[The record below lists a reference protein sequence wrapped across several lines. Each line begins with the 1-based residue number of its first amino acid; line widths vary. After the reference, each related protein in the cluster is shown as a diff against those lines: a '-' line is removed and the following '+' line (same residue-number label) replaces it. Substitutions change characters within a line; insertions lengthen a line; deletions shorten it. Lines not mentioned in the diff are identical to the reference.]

1 MPDIPNWKGL
11 PNAGLDAGISLGG
24 AALINSLFGNY
35 WGIFNEYGVPL
46 LLADNVISLQYENK
60 SRVVNAPI
68 ERGTFA
74 SYNKISDPWKATVQ
88 MSKGSGGALERG
100 AFLAQLEILSKSTL
114 RFIVI
119 TPEFV
124 YKFAN
129 IVGYDLA
136 REAKDGATLIKVNVH
151 LEEIREV
158 TVSYAE
164 EEVTKPDDSKVKDT
178 GDQTNSIQNQT
189 ESNVDRSILKSA
201 VNGSEKFI
209 ESINKTLNIEDPFSY
224 LRSQVLGG

>member
-1 MPDIPNWKGL
+1 MFGMPDIPNWKGL

-114 RFIVI
+114 RFIII

-178 GDQTNSIQNQT
+178 GDQTQKVESQGIFDWDDEINEIQNI
-189 ESNVDRSILKSA
+189 SNIVQKSI
-201 VNGSEKFI
+201 GSLEKFLKFAQGQI
-209 ESINKTLNIEDPFSY
+209 S
-224 LRSQVLGG
+224 GG

>member
-1 MPDIPNWKGL
+1 MFGMPDIPNWKGL

-178 GDQTNSIQNQT
+178 GDQTQKVESQGIFTWDDDINEIQN
-189 ESNVDRSILKSA
+189 L
-201 VNGSEKFI
+201 
-209 ESINKTLNIEDPFSY
+209 LNIGQKSIDS
-224 LRSQVLGG
+224 LGKFLKFAQGQISGG

>member
-1 MPDIPNWKGL
+1 MLGMPDIPNWKGL

-35 WGIFNEYGVPL
+35 WGVFNEYGVPL

-178 GDQTNSIQNQT
+178 GDQTQKVESQGIFTWDDDINEIQN
-189 ESNVDRSILKSA
+189 L
-201 VNGSEKFI
+201 
-209 ESINKTLNIEDPFSY
+209 LNIGQKSIDS
-224 LRSQVLGG
+224 LGKFLKFAQGQISGG

>member
-1 MPDIPNWKGL
+1 MFGMPDIPNWKGL

-178 GDQTNSIQNQT
+178 GDQTQKVESQGIFDWDDEINEIQNI
-189 ESNVDRSILKSA
+189 SNIVQKSI
-201 VNGSEKFI
+201 GSLEKFLKFAQGQI
-209 ESINKTLNIEDPFSY
+209 S
-224 LRSQVLGG
+224 GG

>member
-1 MPDIPNWKGL
+1 MFGIPDIPNWKGL

-178 GDQTNSIQNQT
+178 GDQTQKVESQGIFDWDDEINEIQN
-189 ESNVDRSILKSA
+189 L
-201 VNGSEKFI
+201 
-209 ESINKTLNIEDPFSY
+209 LNIGQKSIDS
-224 LRSQVLGG
+224 LGKFLKFAQGQISGG